1 MKKISALIVAALAI
15 SGFAGEAAPVLAD
28 GWKVLNKDNAKA
40 EKIFLAVAESA
51 PDNVIRT
58 QAILGASYA
67 LRYQQKNA
75 QVVKMID
82 DHLASAPDTSKDAR
96 AHLMLFK
103 GNALRDMGKTQE
115 ALATYKAGWELNSR
129 QHYSIECA
137 KEYMWHASDRNLKDE
152 AWSMYEASSKDPRTQ
167 SNPNYLIS
175 GAWTMWKIGKADE
188 GMKMLE
194 AAEKLELTDD
204 RKEMLHRHRGYIQRE
219 LLKDY
224 DGAVKSFETAIKFA
238 GNRKSQV
245 AVIWN
250 NIGSAWEKAQ
260 EYEKALEAYKKVGTF
275 NVKGWFV
282 KSAEMSAKRMEKK
295 INSGE

>member
-1 MKKISALIVAALAI
+1 
-15 SGFAGEAAPVLAD
+15 
-28 GWKVLNKDNAKA
+28 
-40 EKIFLAVAESA
+40 
-51 PDNVIRT
+51 
-58 QAILGASYA
+58 
-67 LRYQQKNA
+67 
-75 QVVKMID
+75 
-82 DHLASAPDTSKDAR
+82 
-96 AHLMLFK
+96 
-103 GNALRDMGKTQE
+103 
-115 ALATYKAGWELNSR
+115 
-129 QHYSIECA
+129 
-137 KEYMWHASDRNLKDE
+137 
-152 AWSMYEASSKDPRTQ
+152 MYEASSKDPRTQ

-295 INSGE
+295 INSGELFNYCSKTSAENICGRFFVPEYSKINNPSGKFSEGVWNS